1 MTLHCGSDEISDDV
15 SSLATPD
22 DAPESDHEAD
32 DEMNV
37 SIIIITISSD
47 TSSCT

>member
-1 MTLHCGSDEISDDV
+1 MIVYSLSMTLHCGSDEISDDG

-32 DEMNV
+32 DEMY
-37 SIIIITISSD
+37 D
-47 TSSCT
+47 LFQ